1 MNEMKTGELKLPSF
15 SDLNN
20 DEVTISFVNMPS
32 FMSYD
37 ASANKILINN
47 PIPGEYFFTIVLQDS
62 QKAKTLNMQ
71 KITIVAELQQET
83 EKEQQKET
91 PP

>member
-1 MNEMKTGELKLPSF
+1 
-15 SDLNN
+15 
-20 DEVTISFVNMPS
+20 MPS

-47 PIPGEYFFTIVLQDS
+47 PIPGEYFFTIVLQDN

-71 KITIVAELQQET
+71 KITIIAELQQEIV
-83 EKEQQKET
+83 KEQQKET

>member
-1 MNEMKTGELKLPSF
+1 MKTGELKLPSF

-20 DEVTISFVNMPS
+20 DEVTISFENMPS

-47 PIPGEYFFTIVLQDS
+47 PIPGEYFFTIVLQDN

-71 KITIVAELQQET
+71 KITIVAELQQEIV
-83 EKEQQKET
+83 KEQQKET